1 MLKTYSLTK
10 DTLLVSSESNIKNS
24 SVVYVYGDER
34 EYIES
39 SEHKYD
45 FKIGNILTFDDQ
57 VAYDTMIDQNDEK
70 SLLVS
75 FLFPAVHEGGHLD
88 NLTTSVVFLV
98 FKNKLIIFTKQK
110 LKFIPELLSN
120 MVLHDVDNFM
130 QEVLLKIM
138 QKDFHVMLD
147 DLRGVKEKIDDLDS
161 EISTSGS
168 LRPTFGDLLTLQKYM
183 IALSTTYGANHK
195 ALDFIKKNFTT
206 INDID
211 FTTQKIIDEIYN
223 TSDTMDRIILG
234 YSQYLDYLENMINN
248 MISYQ
253 LNMIMKTL
261 TEISIVLTIP
271 AIIFVFGESMS
282 MARLK
287 NLLIG
292 VFAVLIISVI
302 LSLICWFFSC
312 DAKHICKVF
321 VIPQYDLKQNFFVDL
336 LKGLVLSII

>member
-10 DTLLVSSESNIKNS
+10 NTLLVSSESNIKNS

-39 SEHKYD
+39 FEHKSD
-45 FKIGNILTFDDQ
+45 FNIDNILTFDDR

-75 FLFPAVHEGGHLD
+75 YLFPEIHEGGHLD

-271 AIIFVFGESMS
+271 AIIFGFWGIAVDGQFEKSSYG
-282 MARLK
+282 
-287 NLLIG
+287 I
-292 VFAVLIISVI
+292 FAVLIISVI
-302 LSLICWFFSC
+302 LSLICWF
-312 DAKHICKVF
+312 
-321 VIPQYDLKQNFFVDL
+321 L
-336 LKGLVLSII
+336 LRRKTYL

>member
-10 DTLLVSSESNIKNS
+10 NTLLVSSESNIKNS

-39 SEHKYD
+39 FEHRSD
-45 FKIGNILTFDDQ
+45 FNIDNILTFDDR

-75 FLFPAVHEGGHLD
+75 YLFPEIHEGGHLD

-211 FTTQKIIDEIYN
+211 FTTQKIVDEIYN

-271 AIIFVFGESMS
+271 AIIFGFWGIAVDGQFEKSSYG
-282 MARLK
+282 
-287 NLLIG
+287 I
-292 VFAVLIISVI
+292 FAVLIISVI
-302 LSLICWFFSC
+302 LSLICWF
-312 DAKHICKVF
+312 
-321 VIPQYDLKQNFFVDL
+321 L
-336 LKGLVLSII
+336 LRRKTYL

>member
-45 FKIGNILTFDDQ
+45 FKIGNILTFEDQ

-70 SLLVS
+70 NLLVS
-75 FLFPAVHEGGHLD
+75 FLFPEVHEGGHLD
-88 NLTTSVVFLV
+88 NLMTSVVFLV

-120 MVLHDVDNFM
+120 MVLHDVNHFVE
-130 QEVLLKIM
+130 EVLLKIM
-138 QKDFHVMLD
+138 QKDFYVMLN

-183 IALSTTYGANHK
+183 IALSTTYKANHK

-206 INDID
+206 IDDID
-211 FTTQKIIDEIYN
+211 FSTKKIIGELYD

-234 YSQYLDYLENMINN
+234 YSQYLDKLENMIDN

-271 AIIFVFGESMS
+271 AIIFGFWGINVHVPFEKSS
-282 MARLK
+282 Y
-287 NLLIG
+287 G
-292 VFAVLIISVI
+292 VLAILIISAI
-302 LSLICWFFSC
+302 LSLICWFLMRR
-312 DAKHICKVF
+312 KT
-321 VIPQYDLKQNFFVDL
+321 YL
-336 LKGLVLSII
+336 

>member
-1 MLKTYSLTK
+1 MLETYSLTK

-34 EYIES
+34 EYIEF

-45 FKIGNILTFDDQ
+45 LKIGNILTFDDQ
-57 VAYDTMIDQNDEK
+57 VAYDTMIDRNDEK

-75 FLFPAVHEGGHLD
+75 FLFPKIHEGGHLD

-110 LKFIPELLSN
+110 LNSISELLSN
-120 MVLHDVDNFM
+120 MVLRDVNHFVE
-130 QEVLLKIM
+130 EVLLKIM
-138 QKDFHVMLD
+138 QKDFYVMLN
-147 DLRGVKEKIDDLDS
+147 DLHGVKEKIDDLDS

-183 IALSTTYGANHK
+183 IALSTTYKANHK

-206 INDID
+206 IDDID
-211 FTTQKIIDEIYN
+211 FSTKKLIDELYD

-234 YSQYLDYLENMINN
+234 YSQYLDNLGDMINN

-271 AIIFVFGESMS
+271 AIIFSFWGINAHVPFENSS
-282 MARLK
+282 Y
-287 NLLIG
+287 G
-292 VFAVLIISVI
+292 VLAVLIISAT
-302 LSLICWFFSC
+302 LSLICW
-312 DAKHICKVF
+312 
-321 VIPQYDLKQNFFVDL
+321 L
-336 LKGLVLSII
+336 LMRRKTYL

>member
-45 FKIGNILTFDDQ
+45 FKIGNILTFDDR
-57 VAYDTMIDQNDEK
+57 VAYDTMIDKNDEK

-75 FLFPAVHEGGHLD
+75 FLFPEVHEGGHLD
-88 NLTTSVVFLV
+88 TLTTSVVFLV

-120 MVLHDVDNFM
+120 MVLRDVNHFVE
-130 QEVLLKIM
+130 EVLLKIM
-138 QKDFHVMLD
+138 QKDFYMMLN

-168 LRPTFGDLLTLQKYM
+168 LKPTFGDLLTLQKYM
-183 IALSTTYGANHK
+183 IALSTTYKANHK

-206 INDID
+206 IDDID
-211 FTTQKIIDEIYN
+211 FSTKKIIDDLYD
-223 TSDTMDRIILG
+223 TSDTMDRIILS
-234 YSQYLDYLENMINN
+234 YSQYLDKLENMINN

-271 AIIFVFGESMS
+271 AIIFGFWGINVHVPFEKSS
-282 MARLK
+282 Y
-287 NLLIG
+287 G
-292 VFAVLIISVI
+292 VLAVLIISAI
-302 LSLICWFFSC
+302 LSLICW
-312 DAKHICKVF
+312 
-321 VIPQYDLKQNFFVDL
+321 L
-336 LKGLVLSII
+336 LMRRKTYL

>member
-1 MLKTYSLTK
+1 MLQTYSLTK
-10 DTLLVSSESNIKNS
+10 NTLLVSSESNIKNS

-39 SEHKYD
+39 FEHKSD
-45 FKIGNILTFDDQ
+45 FNIDNILTFDDR

-75 FLFPAVHEGGHLD
+75 FLFPEIHEGGHLD

-211 FTTQKIIDEIYN
+211 FTTQKIVDEIYN

-271 AIIFVFGESMS
+271 AIIFGFWGIAVNGPFEKSSYG
-282 MARLK
+282 
-287 NLLIG
+287 I
-292 VFAVLIISVI
+292 FAVLIISVI
-302 LSLICWFFSC
+302 LSLICWF
-312 DAKHICKVF
+312 
-321 VIPQYDLKQNFFVDL
+321 L
-336 LKGLVLSII
+336 LRRKTYL

>member
-1 MLKTYSLTK
+1 MLQTYSLTK
-10 DTLLVSSESNIKNS
+10 NTLLVSSESNIKNS

-39 SEHKYD
+39 FEHRSD
-45 FKIGNILTFDDQ
+45 FNIDNILTFDDR

-75 FLFPAVHEGGHLD
+75 FLFPEIHEGGHLD

-271 AIIFVFGESMS
+271 AIIFGFWGISVDGPFEKSS
-282 MARLK
+282 Y
-287 NLLIG
+287 G

-302 LSLICWFFSC
+302 LSLICWF
-312 DAKHICKVF
+312 
-321 VIPQYDLKQNFFVDL
+321 L
-336 LKGLVLSII
+336 LRRKTYL

>member
-10 DTLLVSSESNIKNS
+10 NTLLVSSESNIENS

-39 SEHKYD
+39 YEHKYD

-57 VAYDTMIDQNDEK
+57 VAYDTIIDQNDEK

-75 FLFPAVHEGGHLD
+75 FLFPKIHEGGHLD
-88 NLTTSVVFLV
+88 NLMTSVVFLV

-120 MVLHDVDNFM
+120 MVLRDVNHFVE
-130 QEVLLKIM
+130 EVLLTIM

-161 EISTSGS
+161 KISTSGS

-183 IALSTTYGANHK
+183 IALSTTYKANHK

-206 INDID
+206 IDDID
-211 FTTQKIIDEIYN
+211 FSAKKIIDELYD

-234 YSQYLDYLENMINN
+234 YSQYLDNLANMINN

-271 AIIFVFGESMS
+271 AMIFGFWGINVHVPFEKSS
-282 MARLK
+282 Y
-287 NLLIG
+287 G
-292 VFAVLIISVI
+292 VLAVLIISAI
-302 LSLICWFFSC
+302 LSLICWF
-312 DAKHICKVF
+312 
-321 VIPQYDLKQNFFVDL
+321 L
-336 LKGLVLSII
+336 LRRKTYL

>member
-10 DTLLVSSESNIKNS
+10 DTLVVSSESNIKNS

-70 SLLVS
+70 SLIVS

-120 MVLHDVDNFM
+120 MVLRDVNNFVE
-130 QEVLLKIM
+130 EVLLKIM
-138 QKDFHVMLD
+138 QKDFYVMLN

-161 EISTSGS
+161 EISTSGR

-183 IALSTTYGANHK
+183 IALSTTYKANHK

-206 INDID
+206 IDDIN
-211 FTTQKIIDEIYN
+211 FSTKKIIDELYD

-234 YSQYLDYLENMINN
+234 YSQYLANLENMINN

-271 AIIFVFGESMS
+271 AIIFGFWGINVHVTFEKSS
-282 MARLK
+282 Y
-287 NLLIG
+287 G
-292 VFAVLIISVI
+292 VLAVLIISAI
-302 LSLICWFFSC
+302 LSLICW
-312 DAKHICKVF
+312 
-321 VIPQYDLKQNFFVDL
+321 L
-336 LKGLVLSII
+336 LMRRKTYL

>member
-10 DTLLVSSESNIKNS
+10 NTLLVSSESNIENS

-39 SEHKYD
+39 FEHKSD
-45 FKIGNILTFDDQ
+45 VNIDNILTFDDR

-75 FLFPAVHEGGHLD
+75 FLFPKIHEGGHLD

-120 MVLHDVDNFM
+120 MVLHDVDNFI

-161 EISTSGS
+161 KISTSGS

-223 TSDTMDRIILG
+223 TS
-234 YSQYLDYLENMINN
+234 
-248 MISYQ
+248 
-253 LNMIMKTL
+253 
-261 TEISIVLTIP
+261 EIGRAHV
-271 AIIFVFGESMS
+271 
-282 MARLK
+282 
-287 NLLIG
+287 
-292 VFAVLIISVI
+292 
-302 LSLICWFFSC
+302 
-312 DAKHICKVF
+312 
-321 VIPQYDLKQNFFVDL
+321 
-336 LKGLVLSII
+336 

>member
-10 DTLLVSSESNIKNS
+10 NTLLVSSESNIKNS

-39 SEHKYD
+39 FEHRSD
-45 FKIGNILTFDDQ
+45 FNIDNILTFDDR

-75 FLFPAVHEGGHLD
+75 YLFPEIHEGGHLD

-168 LRPTFGDLLTLQKYM
+168 LRPTFGDLLTLQKHM

-211 FTTQKIIDEIYN
+211 FTTQKIVDEIYN

-271 AIIFVFGESMS
+271 AIIFGFWGIAVDGQFEKSSYG
-282 MARLK
+282 
-287 NLLIG
+287 I
-292 VFAVLIISVI
+292 FAVLI
-302 LSLICWFFSC
+302 LSLI
-312 DAKHICKVF
+312 HI
-321 VIPQYDLKQNFFVDL
+321 
-336 LKGLVLSII
+336 

>member
-10 DTLLVSSESNIKNS
+10 NTLLVSSESNIKNS

-39 SEHKYD
+39 FEHRSD
-45 FKIGNILTFDDQ
+45 FNIDNILTFDDR

-75 FLFPAVHEGGHLD
+75 YLFPEIHEGGHLD

-120 MVLHDVDNFM
+120 MVLRDVNHFVE
-130 QEVLLKIM
+130 EVLLKIM
-138 QKDFHVMLD
+138 QKDFYMMLN

-168 LRPTFGDLLTLQKYM
+168 LKPTFGDLLTLQKYM
-183 IALSTTYGANHK
+183 IALSTTYKANHK

-206 INDID
+206 IDDID
-211 FTTQKIIDEIYN
+211 FSTKKIIDELYD

-234 YSQYLDYLENMINN
+234 YGQYLDNLENMIDN

-271 AIIFVFGESMS
+271 AIIFGFWGIAVDGQFEKSSYG
-282 MARLK
+282 
-287 NLLIG
+287 I
-292 VFAVLIISVI
+292 FAVLIISVI
-302 LSLICWFFSC
+302 LSLICWF
-312 DAKHICKVF
+312 
-321 VIPQYDLKQNFFVDL
+321 L
-336 LKGLVLSII
+336 LRRKTYL

>member
-10 DTLLVSSESNIKNS
+10 NTLLVSSESNIKNS

-39 SEHKYD
+39 FEHRSD
-45 FKIGNILTFDDQ
+45 FNIDNILTFDDR

-75 FLFPAVHEGGHLD
+75 YLFPEIHEGGHLD

-120 MVLHDVDNFM
+120 MVLRDANHFVE
-130 QEVLLKIM
+130 EVLLKIM

-168 LRPTFGDLLTLQKYM
+168 LRPTFGDLLTLQKHM

-271 AIIFVFGESMS
+271 AMIFGFWGINVHVPFEKSS
-282 MARLK
+282 Y
-287 NLLIG
+287 G
-292 VFAVLIISVI
+292 VLAVLIISAI
-302 LSLICWFFSC
+302 LSLICWF
-312 DAKHICKVF
+312 
-321 VIPQYDLKQNFFVDL
+321 L
-336 LKGLVLSII
+336 LRRKTYL

>member
-1 MLKTYSLTK
+1 MLKTYFLTK
-10 DTLLVSSESNIKNS
+10 DTLSVSPESNIKNS

-34 EYIES
+34 EYIETF
-39 SEHKYD
+39 EHKYD
-45 FKIGNILTFDDQ
+45 FKIGNILTLDDR

-75 FLFPAVHEGGHLD
+75 FLFPEVHGGGHLD

-120 MVLHDVDNFM
+120 MVLRDTNNFM

-138 QKDFHVMLD
+138 QKDFHVMLN

-161 EISTSGS
+161 EISTSGP
-168 LRPTFGDLLTLQKYM
+168 LRPTFGNLLTLQKDM
-183 IALSTTYGANHK
+183 ISLSTTYDANHK

-211 FTTQKIIDEIYN
+211 FTTKKIIDEIYDTN
-223 TSDTMDRIILG
+223 DTMDRIISG
-234 YSQYLDYLENMINN
+234 YSQYLDDLEDMINN

-271 AIIFVFGESMS
+271 AIIFGFWGINVDVPFEKSS
-282 MARLK
+282 Y
-287 NLLIG
+287 G

-302 LSLICWFFSC
+302 LSLICWF
-312 DAKHICKVF
+312 
-321 VIPQYDLKQNFFVDL
+321 L
-336 LKGLVLSII
+336 LRRKTYL

>member
-10 DTLLVSSESNIKNS
+10 NTLLVSSESNIKNS

-39 SEHKYD
+39 FEHRSD
-45 FKIGNILTFDDQ
+45 FNIDNILTFDDR

-75 FLFPAVHEGGHLD
+75 YLFPEIHEGGHLD

-183 IALSTTYGANHK
+183 IALSTTHGANHK

-261 TEISIVLTIP
+261 TEISIVLTIR
-271 AIIFVFGESMS
+271 AIIFGFWGVNVDGPFEKSS
-282 MARLK
+282 Y
-287 NLLIG
+287 G

-302 LSLICWFFSC
+302 LSLICWF
-312 DAKHICKVF
+312 
-321 VIPQYDLKQNFFVDL
+321 L
-336 LKGLVLSII
+336 LRRKTYL

>member
-45 FKIGNILTFDDQ
+45 FKIGNILTFDDR
-57 VAYDTMIDQNDEK
+57 VAYDTMIDKNDEK

-75 FLFPAVHEGGHLD
+75 FLFPEVHEGGHLD
-88 NLTTSVVFLV
+88 TLTTSVVFLV

-120 MVLHDVDNFM
+120 MVLRDVNHFVE
-130 QEVLLKIM
+130 EVLLKIM
-138 QKDFHVMLD
+138 QKDFYMMLN

-168 LRPTFGDLLTLQKYM
+168 LKPTFGDLLTLQKYM
-183 IALSTTYGANHK
+183 IALSTTYKANHK

-206 INDID
+206 IDDID
-211 FTTQKIIDEIYN
+211 SSTKKIIDELYD
-223 TSDTMDRIILG
+223 TSDTMDRIILS
-234 YSQYLDYLENMINN
+234 YSQYLDKLENMINN

-271 AIIFVFGESMS
+271 AIIFGFWGINVHVPFEKSS
-282 MARLK
+282 Y
-287 NLLIG
+287 G
-292 VFAVLIISVI
+292 VLAVLIISAT
-302 LSLICWFFSC
+302 LSLICW
-312 DAKHICKVF
+312 
-321 VIPQYDLKQNFFVDL
+321 L
-336 LKGLVLSII
+336 LMRRKTYL

>member
-10 DTLLVSSESNIKNS
+10 DALLVSSESNIKNS

-39 SEHKYD
+39 FEHKYD
-45 FKIGNILTFDDQ
+45 FKIGNILTLDDR
-57 VAYDTMIDQNDEK
+57 VAYDTMIDRNDEK

-75 FLFPAVHEGGHLD
+75 FLFPEVHEGGHLD

-120 MVLHDVDNFM
+120 MILRDVNNFM
-130 QEVLLKIM
+130 EEVLLKIM
-138 QKDFHVMLD
+138 QKDFHVMLNN
-147 DLRGVKEKIDDLDS
+147 LRGVKEKIDDLDS
-161 EISTSGS
+161 EISTSGP
-168 LRPTFGDLLTLQKYM
+168 LRPTFGHLLTLQKYM

-195 ALDFIKKNFTT
+195 ALDFIKKKFTT

-211 FTTQKIIDEIYN
+211 FTTKKIIDEIYD

-234 YSQYLDYLENMINN
+234 YGQYLDDLEDMINN

-271 AIIFVFGESMS
+271 AIIFGFLGINVDVPFEKSS
-282 MARLK
+282 Y
-287 NLLIG
+287 G
-292 VFAVLIISVI
+292 VFAVLIIAVI
-302 LSLICWFFSC
+302 LSLICWFWMRR
-312 DAKHICKVF
+312 KK
-321 VIPQYDLKQNFFVDL
+321 YL
-336 LKGLVLSII
+336 

>member
-10 DTLLVSSESNIKNS
+10 DTLLASSESNIKNS

-57 VAYDTMIDQNDEK
+57 VEYDTMIDQNDEK

-75 FLFPAVHEGGHLD
+75 FLFPEVHEGGHLD

-120 MVLHDVDNFM
+120 MVLRDVNHFVE
-130 QEVLLKIM
+130 EVLLKIM
-138 QKDFHVMLD
+138 QKDFYVMLN

-183 IALSTTYGANHK
+183 IALSTTYKANHK

-206 INDID
+206 IDDID
-211 FTTQKIIDEIYN
+211 FSTKKIIDELYD

-234 YSQYLDYLENMINN
+234 YSQYLDSLENMINN

-271 AIIFVFGESMS
+271 AIIFGFWGINAHVLFENSS
-282 MARLK
+282 Y
-287 NLLIG
+287 G
-292 VFAVLIISVI
+292 VLAVLIISAT
-302 LSLICWFFSC
+302 LSLICW
-312 DAKHICKVF
+312 
-321 VIPQYDLKQNFFVDL
+321 L
-336 LKGLVLSII
+336 LMRRKTYL

>member
-45 FKIGNILTFDDQ
+45 FKIGNILTFDDR
-57 VAYDTMIDQNDEK
+57 VAYDTMIDKNDEK

-75 FLFPAVHEGGHLD
+75 FLFPEVHEGGHLD
-88 NLTTSVVFLV
+88 TLTTSVVFLV

-120 MVLHDVDNFM
+120 MVLRDVNHFVE
-130 QEVLLKIM
+130 EVLLKIM
-138 QKDFHVMLD
+138 QKDFYMMLN

-161 EISTSGS
+161 EISTSVS
-168 LRPTFGDLLTLQKYM
+168 LKPTFGDLLTLQKYM
-183 IALSTTYGANHK
+183 IALSTTYKANHK

-206 INDID
+206 IDDID
-211 FTTQKIIDEIYN
+211 FSTKKIIDDLYD
-223 TSDTMDRIILG
+223 TSDTMDRIILS
-234 YSQYLDYLENMINN
+234 YSQYLDKLENMINN

-271 AIIFVFGESMS
+271 AIIFGFWGINVHVPFEKSS
-282 MARLK
+282 Y
-287 NLLIG
+287 G
-292 VFAVLIISVI
+292 VLAVLIISAI
-302 LSLICWFFSC
+302 LSLICW
-312 DAKHICKVF
+312 
-321 VIPQYDLKQNFFVDL
+321 L
-336 LKGLVLSII
+336 LMRRKTYL

>member
-10 DTLLVSSESNIKNS
+10 NTLLVSSESNIKNS

-39 SEHKYD
+39 FEHRSD
-45 FKIGNILTFDDQ
+45 FNIDNILTFDDR

-75 FLFPAVHEGGHLD
+75 YLFPEIHEGGHLD

-168 LRPTFGDLLTLQKYM
+168 LRPTFGDLLTLQKHM

-211 FTTQKIIDEIYN
+211 FTTQKIVDEIYN

-271 AIIFVFGESMS
+271 AIIFGFWGIAVDGQFEKSSYG
-282 MARLK
+282 
-287 NLLIG
+287 I
-292 VFAVLIISVI
+292 FAVLIISVI
-302 LSLICWFFSC
+302 LSLICWF
-312 DAKHICKVF
+312 
-321 VIPQYDLKQNFFVDL
+321 L
-336 LKGLVLSII
+336 LRRKTYL

>member
-10 DTLLVSSESNIKNS
+10 NTLLVSSESNIKNS

-39 SEHKYD
+39 FEHRSD
-45 FKIGNILTFDDQ
+45 FNIDNILTFDDR

-75 FLFPAVHEGGHLD
+75 YLFPEIHEGGHLD

-168 LRPTFGDLLTLQKYM
+168 LRPTFGDLLTLQKHM

-248 MISYQ
+248 IISYQ

-271 AIIFVFGESMS
+271 AIIFGFWGVNVDGPFEKSS
-282 MARLK
+282 Y
-287 NLLIG
+287 G

-302 LSLICWFFSC
+302 LSLICWF
-312 DAKHICKVF
+312 
-321 VIPQYDLKQNFFVDL
+321 L
-336 LKGLVLSII
+336 LRRKTYL

>member
-10 DTLLVSSESNIKNS
+10 NTLLVSSESNIKNS

-39 SEHKYD
+39 FEHKSD
-45 FKIGNILTFDDQ
+45 FNIDNILTFDDR

-75 FLFPAVHEGGHLD
+75 FLFPKVHEGGRLD
-88 NLTTSVVFLV
+88 NLTTSIVFLV

-120 MVLHDVDNFM
+120 MVLRDVNHFVE
-130 QEVLLKIM
+130 EVLLKIV
-138 QKDFHVMLD
+138 QKDFYVMLN
-147 DLRGVKEKIDDLDS
+147 DLRGVKEKIDELDS
-161 EISTSGS
+161 EISTTGS
-168 LRPTFGDLLTLQKYM
+168 LRPAFGDLLTLQKYM
-183 IALSTTYGANHK
+183 IALSTTYKANHK

-206 INDID
+206 IDDID
-211 FTTQKIIDEIYN
+211 FSTKKIIDELYD

-234 YSQYLDYLENMINN
+234 YSQYLDKLENMIDN

-271 AIIFVFGESMS
+271 AIIFGFWGINVHVPFEKSS
-282 MARLK
+282 Y
-287 NLLIG
+287 G
-292 VFAVLIISVI
+292 VLAVLIISAI
-302 LSLICWFFSC
+302 LSLISWFLMRR
-312 DAKHICKVF
+312 KT
-321 VIPQYDLKQNFFVDL
+321 YL
-336 LKGLVLSII
+336 

>member
-1 MLKTYSLTK
+1 MLQTYSLTK
-10 DTLLVSSESNIKNS
+10 NTLLVSSESNIKNS

-39 SEHKYD
+39 FEHRSD
-45 FKIGNILTFDDQ
+45 FNIDNILTFDDR

-75 FLFPAVHEGGHLD
+75 FLFPEIHEGGHLD

-211 FTTQKIIDEIYN
+211 FTTQKIVDEIYN

-271 AIIFVFGESMS
+271 AIIFGFWGIAVDGPFEKSSYG
-282 MARLK
+282 
-287 NLLIG
+287 I
-292 VFAVLIISVI
+292 FAVLIISVI
-302 LSLICWFFSC
+302 LSLICWF
-312 DAKHICKVF
+312 
-321 VIPQYDLKQNFFVDL
+321 L
-336 LKGLVLSII
+336 LRRKTYL

>member
-39 SEHKYD
+39 FEHKYD
-45 FKIGNILTFDDQ
+45 LKIGNILTFDDQ
-57 VAYDTMIDQNDEK
+57 VAYDTMIDRNDEK

-75 FLFPAVHEGGHLD
+75 FLFPKIHEGGYLD
-88 NLTTSVVFLV
+88 NLMTSVVFLL
-98 FKNKLIIFTKQK
+98 FKNKLIIFTNQK
-110 LKFIPELLSN
+110 LNSISELLSN
-120 MVLHDVDNFM
+120 MVLRDINNFTE
-130 QEVLLKIM
+130 EVLLKVM
-138 QKDFHVMLD
+138 QKDFYAMLN
-147 DLRGVKEKIDDLDS
+147 DLRGIKEKIDDLDS
-161 EISTSGS
+161 KISTSGP

-183 IALSTTYGANHK
+183 IALSSTYKANHK

-206 INDID
+206 IDDID
-211 FTTQKIIDEIYN
+211 FSTKKIIDELYD

-234 YSQYLDYLENMINN
+234 YGQYLDNLENMIDN

-261 TEISIVLTIP
+261 TEISIILTIP
-271 AIIFVFGESMS
+271 AIIFGFWGINVHVPFEKSS
-282 MARLK
+282 Y
-287 NLLIG
+287 G

-302 LSLICWFFSC
+302 LSLICWFWLRR
-312 DAKHICKVF
+312 KK
-321 VIPQYDLKQNFFVDL
+321 Y
-336 LKGLVLSII
+336 

>member
-10 DTLLVSSESNIKNS
+10 NTLLVSSESNIKNS

-39 SEHKYD
+39 FEHKSD
-45 FKIGNILTFDDQ
+45 FNIDNILAFDDR

-75 FLFPAVHEGGHLD
+75 FLFPEIHEGGHLD

-223 TSDTMDRIILG
+223 TSDTMDRVILG
-234 YSQYLDYLENMINN
+234 YSQYLDHLENMINN

-271 AIIFVFGESMS
+271 AIIFGFWGINVDGPFEKSTY
-282 MARLK
+282 
-287 NLLIG
+287 G
-292 VFAVLIISVI
+292 VFAVLNISVI
-302 LSLICWFFSC
+302 LSLICWFFLRR
-312 DAKHICKVF
+312 KT
-321 VIPQYDLKQNFFVDL
+321 YL
-336 LKGLVLSII
+336 

>member
-10 DTLLVSSESNIKNS
+10 NTLLVSSESNIKNS

-39 SEHKYD
+39 FEHKSD
-45 FKIGNILTFDDQ
+45 FNIDNILTFDDR

-75 FLFPAVHEGGHLD
+75 FLFPEIHEGGHLD

-183 IALSTTYGANHK
+183 IALSTTYKANHK

-206 INDID
+206 IDDIN
-211 FTTQKIIDEIYN
+211 FSTKKIIDELYD

-234 YSQYLDYLENMINN
+234 YSQYLANLENMINN

-271 AIIFVFGESMS
+271 AIIFGFWGVNVDGPFEKSS
-282 MARLK
+282 Y
-287 NLLIG
+287 G

-302 LSLICWFFSC
+302 LSLICWF
-312 DAKHICKVF
+312 
-321 VIPQYDLKQNFFVDL
+321 L
-336 LKGLVLSII
+336 LRRKTYL

>member
-1 MLKTYSLTK
+1 MLETYSLTK

-24 SVVYVYGDER
+24 SVVYVCGDER
-34 EYIES
+34 EYIEF

-45 FKIGNILTFDDQ
+45 LKIGNILTFDDQ
-57 VAYDTMIDQNDEK
+57 VAYDTMIDRNDEK

-75 FLFPAVHEGGHLD
+75 FLFPKIHEGGHLD

-110 LKFIPELLSN
+110 LNSISELLSN
-120 MVLHDVDNFM
+120 MVLRDVNHFVE
-130 QEVLLKIM
+130 EVLLKIM
-138 QKDFHVMLD
+138 QKDFYVMLN
-147 DLRGVKEKIDDLDS
+147 DLHGVKEKIDDLDS

-183 IALSTTYGANHK
+183 IALSTTYKANHK
-195 ALDFIKKNFTT
+195 ALDFIKKNFTN
-206 INDID
+206 IDDID
-211 FTTQKIIDEIYN
+211 FSTKKLIDELYD

-234 YSQYLDYLENMINN
+234 YSQYLDNLGDMINN

-271 AIIFVFGESMS
+271 AIIFSFWGINAHVPFENSS
-282 MARLK
+282 Y
-287 NLLIG
+287 G
-292 VFAVLIISVI
+292 VLAVLIISAT
-302 LSLICWFFSC
+302 LSLICW
-312 DAKHICKVF
+312 
-321 VIPQYDLKQNFFVDL
+321 L
-336 LKGLVLSII
+336 LMRRKTYL

>member
-10 DTLLVSSESNIKNS
+10 NTLLVSSESNIKNS

-39 SEHKYD
+39 FEHKSD
-45 FKIGNILTFDDQ
+45 FNIDNILAFDDR

-75 FLFPAVHEGGHLD
+75 FLFPEIHEGGHLD

-168 LRPTFGDLLTLQKYM
+168 LRPTFGDLLTLQKHM

-234 YSQYLDYLENMINN
+234 YSQYLDHLENMINN

-271 AIIFVFGESMS
+271 AIIFGFWGINVDGPFEKSTY
-282 MARLK
+282 
-287 NLLIG
+287 G

-302 LSLICWFFSC
+302 LSLICWFFLRR
-312 DAKHICKVF
+312 KT
-321 VIPQYDLKQNFFVDL
+321 YL
-336 LKGLVLSII
+336 

>member
-1 MLKTYSLTK
+1 MLQTYSLTK
-10 DTLLVSSESNIKNS
+10 NTLLVSSESNIKNS

-39 SEHKYD
+39 FEHKSD
-45 FKIGNILTFDDQ
+45 FNIDNILTFDDR

-75 FLFPAVHEGGHLD
+75 FLFPEIHEGGHLD

-183 IALSTTYGANHK
+183 IALSTTYKANHK
-195 ALDFIKKNFTT
+195 ALDFIKKNITT
-206 INDID
+206 IDNIN
-211 FTTQKIIDEIYN
+211 FSTKKIIDELYD

-234 YSQYLDYLENMINN
+234 YSQYLDNLENMINN

-271 AIIFVFGESMS
+271 AIIFGFWGISVDGPFEKSS
-282 MARLK
+282 Y
-287 NLLIG
+287 G

-302 LSLICWFFSC
+302 LSLICWF
-312 DAKHICKVF
+312 
-321 VIPQYDLKQNFFVDL
+321 L
-336 LKGLVLSII
+336 LRRKTYL

>member
-1 MLKTYSLTK
+1 MLETYSLTK

-34 EYIES
+34 EYIEF

-45 FKIGNILTFDDQ
+45 LKIGNILTFDDQ
-57 VAYDTMIDQNDEK
+57 VTYDTMIDRNDEK

-75 FLFPAVHEGGHLD
+75 FLFPKIHEGGHLD

-98 FKNKLIIFTKQK
+98 FKNKLIIFTNQK
-110 LKFIPELLSN
+110 LNSISELLSN
-120 MVLHDVDNFM
+120 MVLRDVNNFTE
-130 QEVLLKIM
+130 EVLLKIM
-138 QKDFHVMLD
+138 QKDFYVMLN

-183 IALSTTYGANHK
+183 IALSTTYKANHK

-206 INDID
+206 IDDID
-211 FTTQKIIDEIYN
+211 SSTKKIIDELYD

-234 YSQYLDYLENMINN
+234 YSQYLDNLENMITN

-271 AIIFVFGESMS
+271 AIIFGFWGINVHVPFEKSTY
-282 MARLK
+282 
-287 NLLIG
+287 G
-292 VFAVLIISVI
+292 VLAVLIISAT
-302 LSLICWFFSC
+302 LSLICW
-312 DAKHICKVF
+312 
-321 VIPQYDLKQNFFVDL
+321 L
-336 LKGLVLSII
+336 LMRRKTYL

>member
-1 MLKTYSLTK
+1 MLQTYSLTK
-10 DTLLVSSESNIKNS
+10 NTLLVSSESNIKNS

-39 SEHKYD
+39 FEHRSD
-45 FKIGNILTFDDQ
+45 FNIDNILTFDDR

-75 FLFPAVHEGGHLD
+75 FLFPKIHEGGHLD

-211 FTTQKIIDEIYN
+211 FTTQKIVDEIYN

-271 AIIFVFGESMS
+271 AIIFGFWGIAVDGQFEKSSYG
-282 MARLK
+282 
-287 NLLIG
+287 I
-292 VFAVLIISVI
+292 FAVLIISVI
-302 LSLICWFFSC
+302 LSLICWF
-312 DAKHICKVF
+312 
-321 VIPQYDLKQNFFVDL
+321 L
-336 LKGLVLSII
+336 LRRKTYL